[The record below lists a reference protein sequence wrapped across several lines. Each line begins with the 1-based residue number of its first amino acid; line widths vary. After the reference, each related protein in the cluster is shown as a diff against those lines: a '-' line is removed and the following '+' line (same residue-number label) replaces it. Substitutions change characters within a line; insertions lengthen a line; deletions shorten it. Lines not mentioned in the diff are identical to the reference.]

1 MTAVW
6 FRGPES
12 GDYAVRIDTS
22 VAAAL
27 ARLMRTRSRRFAI
40 ITEPL
45 VQRLWW
51 PHLARS
57 LRVAGIGVEPPVV
70 VPAGENAK
78 SLRVLERVLHTLLRR
93 GLDRTSCIIA
103 LGGGAVTDLAGF
115 AAATYMR
122 GIDWVAVPTT
132 LLGMVD
138 AALGGKVGT
147 NLRRTKN
154 AVGAFHPP
162 LVVLV
167 GTEFLRTLPQ
177 RERRSGLGEVVKY
190 AMIADRG
197 LFEQLEH
204 SAPAR
209 FGRTPEADAKL
220 VARCCRIK
228 ARFVCQDPREHGV
241 RAALNFGHTVAHALE
256 AETSS
261 RLAHGEA
268 VGLGMLAACSI
279 AEEIGVARE
288 PMRPRL
294 QAVLA
299 RLGLPTHW
307 RRRPQRASL
316 RNFLARDK
324 KASAGTLRFVLTP
337 RIGSVSVGHAVSA
350 EVLER
355 ALATLDAPAAVGRAR
370 SRR

>member
-6 FRGPES
+6 FRGPET

-22 VAAAL
+22 VTVAL
-27 ARLMRTRSRRFAI
+27 ARILRARPRRCAI
-40 ITEPL
+40 VTEPH
-45 VQRLWW
+45 VRRLWW
-51 PHLARS
+51 PRLARS
-57 LRVAGIGVEPPVV
+57 LRAHGVDLLPPVV
-70 VPAGENAK
+70 IPTGENAK
-78 SLRVLERVLHTLLRR
+78 SLRVLEHILHALLRR
-93 GLDRTSCIIA
+93 GLDRDSCILA
-103 LGGGAVTDLAGF
+103 LGGGAVTDVAGF

-122 GIDWVAVPTT
+122 GIDWVAVPTS

-138 AALGGKVGT
+138 AAVGGKVGA

-162 LVVLV
+162 LAVLA
-167 GTEFLRTLPQ
+167 GTEFLRTLSP

-190 AMIADRG
+190 AMIADRR

-204 SAPAR
+204 GAPAR
-209 FGRTPEADAKL
+209 WGRAPQADAKL

-228 ARFVCQDPREHGV
+228 ARFVCQDPRERGV
-241 RAALNFGHTVAHALE
+241 RASLNFGHTVAHALE
-256 AETSS
+256 AETSL

-268 VGLGMLAACSI
+268 VGLGMLVACSI

-288 PMRPRL
+288 PMRARL
-294 QAVLA
+294 EAVLL

-307 RRRPQRASL
+307 PRPPRRARL
-316 RNFLARDK
+316 RRFLARDK
-324 KASAGTLRFVLTP
+324 KAREGTLRFVLTP
-337 RIGSVSVGHAVSA
+337 RIGSVSVGHVVGT

-355 ALATLDAPAAVGRAR
+355 ALDRLDARVATSARAR
-370 SRR
+370 R